1 MELEL
6 IKECRENIS
15 TELWRKKQEI
25 INLED
30 LLQKIDSYL
39 NDACTHE
46 WMYDDIDSM
55 SKLKNTVYC
64 KKCNI
69 YLK

>member
-30 LLQKIDSYL
+30 LLKKIDKYL
-39 NDACTHE
+39 NDTCKHE
-46 WMYDDIDSM
+46 WVYDDIDSM

-64 KKCNI
+64 EKCNI
-69 YLK
+69 YLE